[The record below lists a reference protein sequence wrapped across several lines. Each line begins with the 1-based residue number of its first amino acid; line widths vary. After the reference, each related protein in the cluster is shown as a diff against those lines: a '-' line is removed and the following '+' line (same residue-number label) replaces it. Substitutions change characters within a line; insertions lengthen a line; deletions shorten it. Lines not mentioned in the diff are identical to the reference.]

1 MTQSKPTAIV
11 IDSYPDAAT
20 LLSELLEIV
29 GLDVLDEVKSY
40 DQALSSFRKH
50 LPQIVFMDVSTTDQN
65 SIFAIEGIK
74 KIEPTCKIVALV
86 ADASHETVELLDTAK
101 LDAVL
106 IKPYTVNSV
115 IQVLR
120 QELKIN
126 VSKSKNKKN

>member
-11 IDSYPDAAT
+11 IDPYPDAAS
-20 LLSELLEIV
+20 LLSELLEII
-29 GLDVLDEVKSY
+29 GLDVLDEIKSF
-40 DQALSSFRKH
+40 DQALSSFRKY
-50 LPQIVFMDVSTTDQN
+50 LPQIVFMDVSTTEQN

-86 ADASHETVELLDTAK
+86 SDASHETIELLDRSQ

-120 QELKIN
+120 QELKIK
-126 VSKSKNKKN
+126 VSKPKK